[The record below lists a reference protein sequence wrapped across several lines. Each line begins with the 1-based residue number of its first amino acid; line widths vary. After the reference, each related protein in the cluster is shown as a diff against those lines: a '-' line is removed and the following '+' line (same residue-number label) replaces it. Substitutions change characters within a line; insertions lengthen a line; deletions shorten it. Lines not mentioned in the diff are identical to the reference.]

1 MCATMAK
8 DDIYINTESP
18 GKIRTRKP
26 ECDSPETVFDSNDK
40 TIHSGHFMMSYVH
53 DADDEDDSPT
63 ENKGFNFKAATQ
75 ETSNT
80 YQFGPKNTNSISID
94 SSLTKLFE
102 CLTLAY
108 SGKLTSP
115 RWKTFKGLKLM
126 LKDKIRLNNMI
137 WREWHMQYIQF
148 KKPVVSQFATPIT
161 DESHS
166 KPEAVVLEGKYWK
179 RRLDTVTCE
188 YQKWREFFKL
198 RIQREYQRNN
208 EDVPT
213 EVLLDRVA
221 QQNVFHLIQSHNM
234 QTDDMQLLM
243 DDDYAMDLSDTL
255 FSTLNQP
262 FQFPNPKEMSCDTI
276 TEESKRQNYYHVR
289 NLRSLEPKVFID
301 KRSSRGSGSHGN
313 APYRK
318 AHFGNADIIQP
329 GLVQLQPSLDDYM
342 MDTFEPLHDML
353 MGKAVTSSQT
363 NMLIDSLPP
372 SLQND
377 LFGMSQ
383 QSVDAQVTPFID
395 SSNNLPAFSG
405 QLEGTFGSLS
415 NQILNEQIL
424 EQALLQAQVNSQLQ
438 TVNTAQLNSAVS
450 PVSQQQQIQS
460 SLLQSGQLGNQ
471 NVNQQLVQP
480 MMQDNTVFNTAFNQ
494 TQDSTSQLS
503 TNLLNGGENQIN
515 QLNSNRTLSMGL
527 STISDS
533 FSQLVGNSATE
544 APSVRQRSLSGG
556 SLPSLKVSNN
566 RSQGVPSAAATL
578 ASAASTLS
586 KDGDFAV
593 PKGRPAGR
601 SKLKAIAPQIKSGTP
616 GAVNA
621 NTNTFLAQLLTK
633 GTYSGAGPASFK
645 ATKSL
650 SPSSPSNFTPIR
662 PHPSASSPPS
672 SVMSSLSNSV
682 MSSLSNSVM
691 SPVKSPVARIPSPA
705 SVTILS
711 PMTEFQ
717 KKVISAAANQATR
730 TPSTTT
736 ATQKT
741 PPAQPSPS
749 RKQADTSPDIEF
761 IPSTSGGKKVIETY
775 REQRHRSSE
784 QKRRCNIKYGFE
796 ALQTLIP
803 SLSQNPNVKVSKAA
817 MLSKGAEYIRKL
829 KSERQI
835 MHDEAEVLRQE
846 VESLNSAI
854 NTCQSQLPAT
864 GVPVTRQRED
874 KMKEMFEEYVRN
886 RTISNW
892 KFWIFS
898 TIIRPLFIQY
908 NTMVST
914 ASIDELCR
922 TVLSWLDQHCS
933 LVSLR
938 PGVLQ
943 SLTTLSTTTS
953 ILSDPS
959 NMPEQA
965 AMAVQRKSR

>member
-262 FQFPNPKEMSCDTI
+262 FQFPNPKEMS
-276 TEESKRQNYYHVR
+276 
-289 NLRSLEPKVFID
+289 
-301 KRSSRGSGSHGN
+301 
-313 APYRK
+313 
-318 AHFGNADIIQP
+318 HFGNADIIQP